1 MNPIKTFSLVIFFS
15 VAASAM
21 NCRVAQMLNHPSI
34 SSNDEFWNE
43 FGKLEKPDDR
53 TVEALIQKYSV
64 TAAAAPPRVL
74 ATKPTS
80 FNESFTLTHKAE
92 KAQAKLN
99 PINQKHFDEF
109 IKLINEKGPQGLYE
123 QPKKWHFEK
132 LKTHSVQ
139 HTVRLDSGYRVLFEV
154 KEGMVH
160 VLDIGNHITH

>member
-1 MNPIKTFSLVIFFS
+1 MKRISIFFIMIFVS
-15 VAASAM
+15 VVASAM

-53 TVEALIQKYSV
+53 TVEALIQKYS
-64 TAAAAPPRVL
+64 TAATAPASFAAKVAPLVD
-74 ATKPTS
+74 
-80 FNESFTLTHKAE
+80 SFTLSHKAE

-109 IKLINEKGPQGLYE
+109 IKVINEKGPQGLYE

-132 LKTHSVQ
+132 LKVHSEQ

-154 KEGMVH
+154 KDGTVH